1 MATYYYSVLHLRSG
15 LSKSRRH
22 KEIAGAGGS
31 DSHGRCSHASL
42 LLSQPPVGEVAVTGY
57 HGGKSTDMISK

>member
-1 MATYYYSVLHLRSG
+1 MTTFYYSILYLRSG

-22 KEIAGAGGS
+22 KEIAGTGGS
-31 DSHGRCSHASL
+31 DSHGRHSHCLTASL
-42 LLSQPPVGEVAVTGY
+42 SAPVGEVAMTGY